1 VCEYACV
8 CNVTGCTILFVNN
21 ATQSFKTR
29 LTGMAIQ
36 RKRIEMSSEG
46 NVSSKHQTHF
56 SKSLIKS

>member
-21 ATQSFKTR
+21 ATQRFKTR
-29 LTGMAIQ
+29 LTVMAIQ

-56 SKSLIKS
+56 S